1 MSEER
6 GKIECPFCRSDN
18 NIPINLKKPLASIG
32 YTPESHWREDADPEF
47 KYNHSEWTI
56 YIRSGRTSVQFRIFF
71 CPICGRK
78 LPEKRREEQDTKKNR
93 IPYSPD
99 SSVQWT

>member
-1 MSEER
+1 MGMSEER

-18 NIPINLKKPLASIG
+18 NIPINPKKPLASIN

-56 YIRSGRTSVQFRIFF
+56 YIRSVRTSVQFRIFF

-78 LPEKRREEQDTKKNR
+78 LPEKGGGGEWKPMQTNAKSDALDVR
-93 IPYSPD
+93 
-99 SSVQWT
+99 

>member
-1 MSEER
+1 MATIRKVGEVKMSEER

-18 NIPINLKKPLASIG
+18 NIPINRKNPFASVS

-78 LPEKRREEQDTKKNR
+78 LPEKKEVK
-93 IPYSPD
+93 
-99 SSVQWT
+99 

>member
-6 GKIECPFCRSDN
+6 GKIECPFCRKDN
-18 NIPINLKKPLASIG
+18 NIPINQKNPLASIS
-32 YTPESHWREDADPEF
+32 YTPESQWIETADPEF

-56 YIRSGRTSVQFRIFF
+56 YMMSGRTKVQFRIFF

-78 LPEKRREEQDTKKNR
+78 LPEKGR
-93 IPYSPD
+93 
-99 SSVQWT
+99 